1 MAAENSSPFT
11 LHSSLST
18 WIWYPGDFEV
28 WLGNIFNNRSTE
40 RGAMFPPFWKQD
52 SHYVTVEFSKAFT
65 LDHEETITI
74 AVEGQY
80 NFALDGK
87 LQYIPLTSH
96 SSPLTSKFTIP
107 AGDHKLNIK
116 VWNQATPP
124 ALFITGDTIHTD
136 SSWLATY
143 EDKLWIDENGVAHG
157 SGIYVPAA
165 SWHFDAIDTSPSS
178 FHLERK
184 ELRPVFA
191 TTPDGS
197 PSATTPDGSP
207 SATTPD
213 GSPSGVL
220 YDFGRETFGY
230 LKVVGL
236 KGTIRI
242 YYGESAEEAL
252 DKEHCETLD
261 VLTSDIR
268 HQTSDIASKAF
279 RYVYIEKEAGADYD
293 EVLMDYEYA
302 PHNASHSGSFRC
314 SDDLINNIWDVAAYT
329 MDLTTREFFMD
340 GIKRDRWTWS
350 GDAIQSYLMN
360 YYLRFDTECVKRTI
374 RQLRGKDPVTAHV
387 NTIMDYTFYWF
398 KSIHDYY
405 EYTGDKAFVCEM
417 WPRMVTLM
425 DYVEGRLSPA
435 TGSSTATTPD
445 TSGMAEGQP
454 DDWIFVDW
462 VDFPMH
468 KRGTLCFEQILLMK
482 AMETMALCAKL
493 VAATST
499 NSTAASPVATTPDAS
514 ASGYRVKAE
523 QLRNKIKQTFWSYDK
538 RAYYHA
544 VEEGTMNTQITKF
557 PNMFAILYGLAYEE
571 ERREIMQSVML
582 NPDIP
587 AITTPY
593 MRFYE
598 LETLLIDGRHEQ
610 VLQEMRDYWGGML
623 HEGATTFWEKYNPE
637 ESGTQHLA
645 MYGRP
650 YGKSLC
656 HAWGASPIY
665 LLGKYYLGVRPTK
678 PGYEEFEIRPSLGDL
693 DWMEG
698 DVPTPNGMIHV
709 YMDREQVKVHS
720 SEGQGW
726 LIIGEQKIRIECNQ
740 EVCVKL

>member
-1 MAAENSSPFT
+1 
-11 LHSSLST
+11 
-18 WIWYPGDFEV
+18 
-28 WLGNIFNNRSTE
+28 
-40 RGAMFPPFWKQD
+40 MFPPFWKQD
-52 SHYVTVEFSKAFT
+52 SHYVTVEFSKAFS
-65 LDHEETITI
+65 LKKEETISI
-74 AVEGQY
+74 AAEGQY
-80 NFALDGK
+80 NLALDGK
-87 LQYIPLTSH
+87 LQFGMPKS
-96 SSPLTSKFTIP
+96 FTIP
-107 AGDHKLNIK
+107 AGDHKLNLK

-124 ALFITGDTIHTD
+124 ALFVDGETIHSD

-165 SWHFDAIDTSPSS
+165 SWHFDSPDTPPSS
-178 FHLERK
+178 FHLQREER
-184 ELRPVFA
+184 RPVSV
-191 TTPDGS
+191 TTPNGL
-197 PSATTPDGSP
+197 PTGLNGT
-207 SATTPD
+207 
-213 GSPSGVL
+213 L
-220 YDFGRETFGY
+220 YDFGQETFGY
-230 LKVVGL
+230 LKL
-236 KGTIRI
+236 KGLQGIVHI
-242 YYGESAEEAL
+242 YYGESREEAM

-261 VLTSDIR
+261 ILTSTIGR
-268 HQTSDIASKAF
+268 GLATASSKAF
-279 RYVYIEKEAGADYD
+279 RFVYIETDEGASFDD
-293 EVLMDYEYA
+293 VLMDYEYA
-302 PHNASHSGSFRC
+302 PHDPQHTGSFRC
-314 SDDLINNIWDVAAYT
+314 SDDDINRIWDVAAYT

-398 KSIHDYY
+398 KSILDYY
-405 EYTGDKAFVCEM
+405 QYTGDADFVREM

-425 DYVEGRLSPA
+425 DYVEGRLNA
-435 TGSSTATTPD
+435 D
-445 TSGMAEGQP
+445 GMAEGQA

-482 AMETMALCAKL
+482 ALETMALCADI
-493 VAATST
+493 VFGDSVATSVY
-499 NSTAASPVATTPDAS
+499 AASHKK
-514 ASGYRVKAE
+514 YRILAE
-523 QLRNKIKQTFWSYDK
+523 QLRNKIKQTFWSYEQK
-538 RAYYHA
+538 AYYHA
-544 VEEGTMNTQITKF
+544 IEDGTMNHQITKF

-598 LETLLIDGRHEQ
+598 LETLCIDGLHTQ

-623 HEGATTFWEKYNPE
+623 REGATSFWEKYVPSE
-637 ESGTQHLA
+637 TGTQHLA

-693 DWMEG
+693 DWLQG
-698 DVPTPNGMIHV
+698 DVPTPHGMIHV
-709 YMDREQVKVHS
+709 EMNRHEVKVLAT
-720 SEGQGW
+720 EGSGTLFIAGQQ
-726 LIIGEQKIRIECNQ
+726 IP
-740 EVCVKL
+740 VKSGTTVSVSY

>member
-1 MAAENSSPFT
+1 MQVNNKP
-11 LHSSLST
+11 T
-18 WIWYPGDFEV
+18 WIWYPGDFEI
-28 WLGNIFNNRSTE
+28 WLGNIFNNRRTE

-74 AVEGQY
+74 AAEGQF

-87 LQYIPLTSH
+87 LQFPAKEY
-96 SSPLTSKFTIP
+96 TIP
-107 AGDHKLNIK
+107 SGNHKLNIK

-124 ALFITGDTIHTD
+124 ALFIAGDTIHSDAT
-136 SSWLATY
+136 WLATY
-143 EDKLWIDENGVAHG
+143 EDKLWIDENGIAHG

-165 SWHFDAIDTSPSS
+165 SWHFDAIDTPPSS
-178 FHLERK
+178 YRLER
-184 ELRPVFA
+184 EERRPVSHHA
-191 TTPDGS
+191 ITTNG
-197 PSATTPDGSP
+197 T
-207 SATTPD
+207 
-213 GSPSGVL
+213 L
-220 YDFGRETFGY
+220 YDFGQETFGY
-230 LKVVGL
+230 LKL
-236 KGTIRI
+236 KGLQGTVRI
-242 YYGESAEEAL
+242 YYGESREEAL

-261 VLTSDIR
+261 VVNGQLATQKNANHNSQFSIFNC
-268 HQTSDIASKAF
+268 QLSKAF
-279 RYVYIEKEAGADYD
+279 RFVYIEKDGDATYD
-293 EVLMDYEYA
+293 DVLMDYEFA
-302 PHNASHSGSFRC
+302 PFDTQHSGSFRC
-314 SDDLINNIWDVAAYT
+314 SDDEINRIWDVAAYT

-360 YYLRFDTECVKRTI
+360 YYLRFDAECVKRTI

-405 EYTGDKAFVCEM
+405 EYTGDVDFVREM

-425 DYVEGRLSPA
+425 DYVEGRLNSE
-435 TGSSTATTPD
+435 
-445 TSGMAEGQP
+445 GMAEGQP

-482 AMETMALCAKL
+482 AMETMAICAKL
-493 VAATST
+493 LGINKS
-499 NSTAASPVATTPDAS
+499 D
-514 ASGYRVKAE
+514 YRVKAE
-523 QLRNKIKQTFWSYDK
+523 ELRNKIKQTFWSYEQK
-538 RAYYHA
+538 AYYHA
-544 VEEGTMNTQITKF
+544 IEDGTMNRQITKF

-582 NPDIP
+582 NPAIDP
-587 AITTPY
+587 ITTPY

-610 VLQEMRDYWGGML
+610 VLKEMRDYWGGML
-623 HEGATTFWEKYNPE
+623 REGATSFWEKYVPSE
-637 ESGTQHLA
+637 KGTQHLA

-656 HAWGASPIY
+656 HAWGASPVY

-693 DWMEG
+693 DWMMG
-698 DVPTPNGMIHV
+698 DVPTPHGMIHV
-709 YMDREQVKVHS
+709 EMNRHEVKVLAT
-720 SEGQGW
+720 EGSGTLFIAGQQ
-726 LIIGEQKIRIECNQ
+726 IP
-740 EVCVKL
+740 VKSGTTVSITY